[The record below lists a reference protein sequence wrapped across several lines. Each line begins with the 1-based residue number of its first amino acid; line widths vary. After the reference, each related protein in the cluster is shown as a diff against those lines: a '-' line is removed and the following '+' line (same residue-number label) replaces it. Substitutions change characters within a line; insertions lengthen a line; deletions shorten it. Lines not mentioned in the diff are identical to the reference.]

1 MKRALRKFWWFF
13 LVIPFLLVGGFVI
26 WGETPLGPMDEAL
39 VALQSDAKVT
49 VETGDWFVF
58 RPLDVQPAAGFI
70 FYPGGRVDARSYA
83 PMARA
88 IAEQGY
94 LVVITPMPLSLAVL
108 SPGRA
113 SQVIAAFPEVHHW
126 AIGGHSLG
134 GVMAANFAHQN
145 PTLIQ
150 GLALWASYP
159 TSSDNLSAQS
169 IKVVSIYATLDGL
182 STGDKIDASRPLLP
196 ANTQWVA
203 IQGGDHAQFGWY
215 GDQPGDNPATISR
228 KEQQDQIVAANVALL
243 EAISE

>member
-126 AIGGHSLG
+126 AIGGHSRG

-228 KEQQDQIVAANVALL
+228 KEQQDQIVAATVALL